1 MQELKHNELIKQ
13 YPDEL
18 LDAMRQIDSGITPVK
33 VNVAEDLIHQTVK
46 LTIGK
51 ATLTLARAQAL
62 DLAAEL
68 RKAANRIGVMAYEHN
83 KRRKKRR

>member
-1 MQELKHNELIKQ
+1 MQELKHNEFLKE

-18 LDAMRQIDSGITPVK
+18 MDAMRLIDSGITPVK
-33 VNVAEDLIHQTVK
+33 VNVAEDFTHQTVK

-51 ATLTLARAQAL
+51 ATLTLARTQAL

-68 RKAANRIGVMAYEHN
+68 RKAANRIGEMAYEHKKKKR
-83 KRRKKRR
+83 KRR